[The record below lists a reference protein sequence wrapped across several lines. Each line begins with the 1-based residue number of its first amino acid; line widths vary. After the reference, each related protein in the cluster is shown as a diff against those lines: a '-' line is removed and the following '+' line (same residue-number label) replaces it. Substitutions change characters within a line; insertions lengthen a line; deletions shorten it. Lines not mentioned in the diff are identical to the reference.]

1 MFICQAA
8 PVSKGNAIEAS
19 VSENI
24 QEVVIMASFMAHFLS
39 YIWFS
44 LNAVV
49 VIIEWLSKW
58 VSEQALTCTCVC
70 VSKQVIFNNIW
81 YLYAQVP

>member
-1 MFICQAA
+1 MFICQAV

-39 YIWFS
+39 YI
-44 LNAVV
+44 
-49 VIIEWLSKW
+49 
-58 VSEQALTCTCVC
+58 
-70 VSKQVIFNNIW
+70 
-81 YLYAQVP
+81 